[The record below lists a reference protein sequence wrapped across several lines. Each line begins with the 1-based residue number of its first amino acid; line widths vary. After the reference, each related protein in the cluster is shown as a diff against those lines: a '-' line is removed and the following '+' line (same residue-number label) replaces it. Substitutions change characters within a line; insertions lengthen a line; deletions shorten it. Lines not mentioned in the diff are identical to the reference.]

1 MVSPPTGRRL
11 TPEAQGMIMTVIR
24 PSKLQR
30 DALFAALAGVFVF
43 AFVRGYPGAT
53 TTGGRIAVIA
63 FAAAVTALLVFLWVR
78 TVRRQTLLEVSP
90 EAVTLVEP
98 TGKRT
103 SLSRESGDEILVTVT
118 GGGRFRTAALTIAGS
133 GTLLPLSFFS
143 MSEIKRQCLA
153 CGWQFRKPSW
163 HRNPG

>member
-1 MVSPPTGRRL
+1 
-11 TPEAQGMIMTVIR
+11 
-24 PSKLQR
+24 
-30 DALFAALAGVFVF
+30 
-43 AFVRGYPGAT
+43 
-53 TTGGRIAVIA
+53 
-63 FAAAVTALLVFLWVR
+63 VTALLVFLWVR